1 MEFIKPQMERI
12 LFDAEDI
19 IVTSTCTDKCSTDCT
34 TDGTQACNIEYGDVG
49 CTGDILN

>member
-19 IVTSTCTDKCSTDCT
+19 IVTSCKTDCT
-34 TDGTQACNIEYGDVG
+34 TDGTGMCSSEYGDVG

>member
-19 IVTSTCTDKCSTDCT
+19 IVTSGTGCKTDCIT
-34 TDGTQACNIEYGDVG
+34 VCGDV
-49 CTGDILN
+49 CTSHVEKASIM

>member
-19 IVTSTCTDKCSTDCT
+19 IVTSSCNS
-34 TDGTQACNIEYGDVG
+34 DGSEYCEEHLGDVG
-49 CTGDILN
+49 CNNDVIN